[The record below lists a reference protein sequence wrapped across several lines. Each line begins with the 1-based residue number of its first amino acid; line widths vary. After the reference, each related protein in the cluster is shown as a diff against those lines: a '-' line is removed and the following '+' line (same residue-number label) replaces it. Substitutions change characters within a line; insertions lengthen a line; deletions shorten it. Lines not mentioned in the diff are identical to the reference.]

1 VRRFLFFG
9 KEDWVALRIV
19 PLMVEGFRCCHGPSA
34 PWPARQTTARKKKP
48 ATPVGMTEFGKDK
61 TQEMA
66 GQARPLQSEGGM
78 ELTEGQM
85 RVVERLF
92 GAGFRPIAI
101 PPYES
106 ALILRKG
113 ECVAVLG
120 PMENAGLKLL
130 APVTFLVD
138 GNLSV
143 RLKRSSGDV
152 FVWKKK
158 EVAAT
163 EERLKELEQFQTELE
178 GILKMGGEQ

>member
-1 VRRFLFFG
+1 
-9 KEDWVALRIV
+9 
-19 PLMVEGFRCCHGPSA
+19 M
-34 PWPARQTTARKKKP
+34 
-48 ATPVGMTEFGKDK
+48 
-61 TQEMA
+61 
-66 GQARPLQSEGGM
+66 M
-78 ELTEGQM
+78 ELTQGQM

-106 ALILRKG
+106 ALIMRRG
-113 ECVAVLG
+113 ECVALLG
-120 PMENAGLKLL
+120 PVENGGLKLL

-143 RLKRSSGDV
+143 RLKKGSGDV

-163 EERLKELEQFQTELE
+163 EERLRELEEFRAELM
-178 GILKMGGEQ
+178 GILEVGEESS

>member
-1 VRRFLFFG
+1 
-9 KEDWVALRIV
+9 
-19 PLMVEGFRCCHGPSA
+19 
-34 PWPARQTTARKKKP
+34 
-48 ATPVGMTEFGKDK
+48 
-61 TQEMA
+61 
-66 GQARPLQSEGGM
+66 M

-92 GAGFRPIAI
+92 GAGFRPMAI

-106 ALILRKG
+106 ALIMRKG
-113 ECVAVLG
+113 ECVALVG
-120 PMENAGLKLL
+120 PVEGGGLKLL

-143 RLKRSSGDV
+143 RLKKSSGDV

-163 EERLKELEQFQTELE
+163 EELLKKLEEFRVELV
-178 GILKMGGEQ
+178 GILEMGDL

>member
-1 VRRFLFFG
+1 
-9 KEDWVALRIV
+9 
-19 PLMVEGFRCCHGPSA
+19 
-34 PWPARQTTARKKKP
+34 
-48 ATPVGMTEFGKDK
+48 
-61 TQEMA
+61 
-66 GQARPLQSEGGM
+66 M

-92 GAGFRPIAI
+92 GAGFRPMAI

-106 ALILRKG
+106 ALCMRKG
-113 ECVAVLG
+113 ECVALLG
-120 PMENAGLKLL
+120 PVENGGLKLL

-143 RLKRSSGDV
+143 RLKKSSGDV

-163 EERLKELEQFQTELE
+163 EEMLRELEEFRGELL
-178 GILKMGGEQ
+178 GILEIGERSS